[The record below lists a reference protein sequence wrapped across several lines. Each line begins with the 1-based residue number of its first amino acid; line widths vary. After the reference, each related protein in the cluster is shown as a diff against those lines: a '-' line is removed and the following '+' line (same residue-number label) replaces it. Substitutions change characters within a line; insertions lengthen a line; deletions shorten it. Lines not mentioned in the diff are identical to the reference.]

1 MEEFKDIILP
11 VLAAFIICLFTGP
24 FIIKAMQKLKF
35 GQQVRDDG
43 PKSHLSKQNTP
54 TIGGLII
61 LAGILVP
68 ALIFRLNGMA
78 MIACLVAFAYGIV
91 GFLDD
96 FIKIV
101 KKRSLGL
108 KAYQKIIGQFGIAL
122 ITALYAYY
130 SPEIGSSI
138 YLPFSGGEFDLGW
151 AYIPVAI
158 FVIIALVNASNLT
171 DGLDGLDS
179 GVSLI
184 IMSTFTII
192 ITYLSARA
200 FSAGDSVYG
209 EQLKMLATFCAIAAG
224 AALGFLRF
232 NIYPAR
238 IFMGDTG
245 SFILGGALAA
255 ATLFSRLM
263 LLIPIMGGVLVASCV
278 SVILQV
284 GSYKLRK
291 KRVFLMAPLHH
302 HFELKGYP
310 ETKVTGM
317 YMIVTLV
324 LCMLSPLMLG

>member
-1 MEEFKDIILP
+1 MIHETILAIII
-11 VLAAFIICLFTGP
+11 AFAISALLCPIIIP
-24 FIIKAMQKLKF
+24 FLHKLKF

-324 LCMLSPLMLG
+324 LCMLSLLMLG

>member
-1 MEEFKDIILP
+1 
-11 VLAAFIICLFTGP
+11 
-24 FIIKAMQKLKF
+24 
-35 GQQVRDDG
+35 
-43 PKSHLSKQNTP
+43 
-54 TIGGLII
+54 
-61 LAGILVP
+61 
-68 ALIFRLNGMA
+68 MA
-78 MIACLVAFAYGIV
+78 V
-91 GFLDD
+91 
-96 FIKIV
+96 
-101 KKRSLGL
+101 
-108 KAYQKIIGQFGIAL
+108 
-122 ITALYAYY
+122 
-130 SPEIGSSI
+130 
-138 YLPFSGGEFDLGW
+138 
-151 AYIPVAI
+151 

-184 IMSTFTII
+184 IMGAFTII
-192 ITYLSARA
+192 ITYLSAGA
-200 FSAGDSVYG
+200 FAAGDSIYG

-245 SFILGGALAA
+245 SFILGGAIAA

-317 YMIVTLV
+317 YMIITFV
-324 LCMLSPLMLG
+324 LCLISLLMLG